1 MAEREHQRNT
11 KEADIERSSEDI
23 RQDIAKEKENI
34 SQTVEQ
40 IGERIEE
47 KLDWREYV
55 KNSPYWTIGAAA
67 GLGFLA
73 SRMFITRSTP
83 IERIMDSISEEI
95 RGSLGGLSAGA
106 AVPGLIKVTL
116 QVIATKA
123 AASLIKKA
131 ISTTVASGGAEPRPQ
146 TVRGSTINPKAD
158 TSNNI

>member
-1 MAEREHQRNT
+1 MAEKEHQRNT
-11 KEADIERSSEDI
+11 KDADIERSSEDI

-83 IERIMDSISEEI
+83 IERIMDSISEEV

-146 TVRGSTINPKAD
+146 TARGSNINPKAD